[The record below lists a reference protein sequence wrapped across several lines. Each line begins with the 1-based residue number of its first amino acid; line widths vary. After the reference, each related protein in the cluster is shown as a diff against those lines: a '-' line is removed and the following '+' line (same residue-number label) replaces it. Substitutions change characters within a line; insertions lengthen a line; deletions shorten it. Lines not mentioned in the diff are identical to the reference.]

1 MSDLFLN
8 VRGKNTWYMEDFLA
22 LFPPFQKQGG
32 IDDDEHRARIMD
44 QRADHRVQ
52 NAGHRQ
58 DDRNEI

>member
-1 MSDLFLN
+1 
-8 VRGKNTWYMEDFLA
+8 MEDFLA
-22 LFPPFQKQGG
+22 LFLHFKSKEEF
-32 IDDDEHRARIMD
+32 DDDEYRARIMD